1 MREYSFRKDG
11 FTFERVSKATA
22 RRVFNNNMPIMLCP
36 CNLRPETGLFSTVVQ
51 NGKHLNTTFETLL
64 NTFEY
69 YNCTT
74 NETGRYTAFYIPV
87 TEVDRFTGETPM
99 AATLG
104 TVKQYDYNFIN

>member
-64 NTFEY
+64 NTFEF
-69 YNCTT
+69 TT
-74 NETGRYTAFYIPV
+74 VQPTKRDVIR
-87 TEVDRFTGETPM
+87 RF
-99 AATLG
+99 
-104 TVKQYDYNFIN
+104 ISR

>member
-22 RRVFNNNMPIMLCP
+22 RRVFNSNMPVMLCP

-51 NGKHLNTTFETLL
+51 NGKYLDT
-64 NTFEY
+64 TFEY

-87 TEVDRFTGETPM
+87 TEVDRFTGETPT

>member
-22 RRVFNNNMPIMLCP
+22 RRVFNNDMPIMLCP

-51 NGKHLNTTFETLL
+51 NRKHLDTTFETML

-74 NETGRYTAFYIPV
+74 NVTGRYTAFYIPV
-87 TEVDRFTGETPM
+87 TEVDRFTGETPT

>member
-22 RRVFNNNMPIMLCP
+22 RRVFNNDMPIMLCP

-51 NGKHLNTTFETLL
+51 NGKHLDTTFETML

-69 YNCTT
+69 YMTPEGCRLYNIPMY
-74 NETGRYTAFYIPV
+74 ET
-87 TEVDRFTGETPM
+87 ETPDIIEYWR
-99 AATLG
+99 
-104 TVKQYDYNFIN
+104 KQKPRIVWNG

>member
-22 RRVFNNNMPIMLCP
+22 RRVFNNDMPIMLCP

-51 NGKHLNTTFETLL
+51 NGKHLDTTFETML

-69 YNCTT
+69 YNCSP
-74 NETGRYTAFYIPV
+74 FYSLSGGI
-87 TEVDRFTGETPM
+87 
-99 AATLG
+99 
-104 TVKQYDYNFIN
+104 TVFIYDIK

>member
-51 NGKHLNTTFETLL
+51 NGKHLNTTFLHLQEFLSCLSISTI
-64 NTFEY
+64 F
-69 YNCTT
+69 
-74 NETGRYTAFYIPV
+74 
-87 TEVDRFTGETPM
+87 
-99 AATLG
+99 
-104 TVKQYDYNFIN
+104 K